1 MINACY
7 LRMLVIKKSSVKAQ
21 AGRGMQIDKPKA
33 FRNLYIMRMIQMEQ
47 ENERI
52 EMRKAVLEYVD
63 IDSESDISSNTKT

>member
-1 MINACY
+1 
-7 LRMLVIKKSSVKAQ
+7 
-21 AGRGMQIDKPKA
+21 MQIDKPKA